1 MVKLETYIDD
11 STKRE
16 KESNIEIIKEVGIGK
31 NATKIVELSDGVIGF
46 LKNSAGTT
54 NAILDDLEYYMYIVG
69 KHVFGFDLADVSK
82 VYDGDSF
89 VGTISKNVAEENER
103 LMMFS
108 TIISTLLSE
117 PTAQIKEITNKY
129 QNLRNRSIKTFTKP
143 NGDTVDYPFL
153 DNDDDVYDAI
163 DMFPVVLDQLN
174 ISDENKHAIKEKYF
188 QMMLFD
194 LVTGQKDRNNN
205 NYGLLYNEKTK
216 QLRFSP
222 LFDNSTIHLPG
233 IPANLCQINGYF
245 VDRTQMMDVLVN
257 KYGEYTKSMVNLLVE
272 NQDMIVEKSE
282 RIAAE
287 VLKPDQREWVIST
300 MKDGFHSLTEVS
312 KNNDKKI

>member
-1 MVKLETYIDD
+1 MKVRLETYIDD
-11 STKRE
+11 STKKE
-16 KESNIEIIKEVGIGK
+16 SESNIEIIKEVGVGK
-31 NATKIVELSDGVIGF
+31 NATKMVELSDGTTGF

-69 KHVFGFDLADVSK
+69 KHILGYDFADVSK
-82 VYDGDSF
+82 VYDGDIF

-103 LMMFS
+103 LIMFS
-108 TIISTLLSE
+108 TIVSTLVSE
-117 PTAQIKEITNKY
+117 PTNQIKEIATKY
-129 QNLRNRSIKTFTKP
+129 QNLRNRNLKTFIKP

-163 DMFPVVLDQLN
+163 DMFSVVLDQLN
-174 ISDENKHAIKEKYF
+174 IPQENKHEIKEKYF

-205 NYGLLYNEKTK
+205 NYGLIYNETSK

-233 IPANLCQINGYF
+233 IPSNLCQINGYF
-245 VDRTQMMDVLVN
+245 VDRKQMMDVLVN
-257 KYGEYTKSMVNLLVE
+257 KYGEYTKPMVDFLVD
-272 NQDMIVEKSE
+272 NQEAIVTKSK
-282 RIAAE
+282 RVASE
-287 VLKPDQREWVIST
+287 VLKPEQREWVIST
-300 MKDGFHSLTEVS
+300 MDDGFKSLTEVS
-312 KNNDKKI
+312 KNNKKI